1 MTIDKATELDEKRRA
16 LQQNLDALRQVAEQD
31 PEYESKLVELVLD
44 GSAGIYLTGSN
55 QSSPLRCLST
65 TAFQSYF
72 DQLYEQV
79 ETASADP
86 LHKMM
91 VEQLVISH
99 HVIGRLMMNSANCQD
114 VETLRTQIV
123 LAVQLMSEF
132 RRMTQAVNCYEPRAA
147 STKPK
152 KLAFPEQ
159 PKVTR
164 RKREKGVA

>member
-1 MTIDKATELDEKRRA
+1 MSTDQTTDTDNKLETLRE
-16 LQQNLDALRQVAEQD
+16 NLDALRKLAEED
-31 PEYESKLVELVLD
+31 PEYESKLVELVLN

-65 TAFQSYF
+65 TAFQAYF

-79 ETASADP
+79 ETTSNDP

-99 HVIGRLMMNSANCQD
+99 HVIGRLMMNSANCRD
-114 VETLRTQIV
+114 TETLRTQIA

-132 RRMTQAVNCYEPRAA
+132 RRMTQAVNSYEPRATG
-147 STKPK
+147 SKPK
-152 KLAFPEQ
+152 KLAFPGQ
-159 PKVTR
+159 VPGGG
-164 RKREKGVA
+164 RKKQKGVA